1 MLLPPAEV
9 LATWPTPNYVDPV
22 TRGPAVNIVNIIL
35 ISIAFVVT
43 VLRLYTRF
51 KITCTPGLD
60 DFFIVIAFVRLKM
73 HLCWGYW
80 SV

>member
-1 MLLPPAEV
+1 MQLPPAEV

-22 TRGPAVNIVNIIL
+22 TRGPAVNIVNIVL
-35 ISIAFVVT
+35 LSIAFIVT

-60 DFFIVIAFVRLKM
+60 DFFIVIAFVRPHCIYDGLP
-73 HLCWGYW
+73 
-80 SV
+80 V